1 MKRNIFYLIKAVA
14 FTIITV
20 LVVLVINRME
30 NPKYFYNSTWPT
42 TATYTGFYKMP
53 QNSVD
58 VLFLG
63 SSHAASGICPQELY
77 DQYGITSYNLGCEQQ
92 NVLVSYYWLKE
103 ALNYQNPRAVVI
115 DTYMLQ
121 SYKAEEPLNTSEV
134 CTRKAIDYMRWGKVK
149 FSAINDICKEDTNQD
164 IWSYYLTNIR
174 FHSRWT
180 WIEESDFTYSQLAK
194 HFETKGYAPLYNS
207 NGNPN
212 YNSFSPGDGNEKYE
226 LHPLMVK
233 YMQKIVDLCLEN
245 NIEVIMIKT
254 PTTATNANCH
264 NAVQNLADANHVKFF
279 DLNEKSRYRKLK
291 YDFTADMADD
301 GHPNVSGATKI
312 TDYIGNIL
320 QIEYGIGSK
329 VDSAWDDSE
338 WYWNDIKTI
347 YSLSREND
355 IVQYLK
361 KINDDRYSI
370 FMAVKDEAS
379 SGLKQEVVD
388 AMHELGFAFD
398 LEGKWRNSYVA
409 VKTQDG
415 TFEKVSDQE
424 IKQDGTYRNGRQG
437 YKITSAGADCGNI
450 ASICLAGTEY
460 SKNQRG
466 INIVVYDN
474 IGQSVVDSVCFD
486 TYVTEETACR

>member
-1 MKRNIFYLIKAVA
+1 MKNNVSYMIKIIAFAIVTALI
-14 FTIITV
+14 V
-20 LVVLVINRME
+20 LSINRIE

-42 TATYTGFYKMP
+42 TATYTGFYNMP
-53 QNSVD
+53 RNSVD
-58 VLFLG
+58 VLFFG
-63 SSHAASGICPQELY
+63 SSHAASSISPQELY

-92 NVLVSYYWLKE
+92 NILVSYYWLKE
-103 ALNYQNPRAVVI
+103 ALNYQSPKAVVI

-121 SYKAEEPLNTSEV
+121 WYNADELLNTAEV

-149 FSAINDICKEDTNQD
+149 ISAINDICKEDTNQD

-207 NGNPN
+207 NGNPG
-212 YNSFSPGDGNEKYE
+212 YNSFSADDVNEKAK
-226 LHPLMVK
+226 LHSLMVK
-233 YMQKIVDLCLEN
+233 YMQKILDLCREN
-245 NIEVIMIKT
+245 DIKVIMIKT
-254 PTTATNANCH
+254 PTTATSVEYH
-264 NAVQNLADANHVKFF
+264 NAVQTLADENQVNFF
-279 DLNEKSRYRKLK
+279 DLNEKDAYQELK
-291 YDFTADMADD
+291 YDFVADMADD

-312 TDYIGNIL
+312 TDYIGAIL
-320 QIEYGIGSK
+320 QNECGLESK
-329 VDSAWDDSE
+329 SNAAWDE
-338 WYWNDIKTI
+338 TGKYWNDVKTM

-361 KINDDRYSI
+361 KINEDRYSI
-370 FMAVKDEAS
+370 FIAVKDEAS

-388 AMHELGFAFD
+388 AMHELGFTFE
-398 LEGKWRNSYVA
+398 LEKKWRNSYVA
-409 VKTQDG
+409 VKTQDEI
-415 TFEKVSDQE
+415 FEKVSDQA

-437 YKITSAGADCGNI
+437 YKITSAGAECGNI
-450 ASICLAGTEY
+450 ASISLAGTEY

-474 IGQSVVDSVCFD
+474 IGQNVVDSVCFD
-486 TYVTEETACR
+486 TFETGNTAYR

>member
-1 MKRNIFYLIKAVA
+1 MLA
-14 FTIITV
+14 FTIVTAF
-20 LVVLVINRME
+20 VVLSINRIE
-30 NPKYFYNSTWPT
+30 NPKYFNNSMWPT
-42 TATYTGFYKMP
+42 TATYTGFYKIP
-53 QNSVD
+53 KHSVD
-58 VLFLG
+58 VLFFG
-63 SSHAASGICPQELY
+63 SSHMASGICPQELY
-77 DQYGITSYNLGCEQQ
+77 DQYGITSYNLGSEQQ

-103 ALNYQNPRAVVI
+103 ALNYQKPQVVVI

-121 SYKAEEPLNTSEV
+121 SYKASEPLNTTEASM
-134 CTRKAIDYMRWGKVK
+134 RKAIDYMHWGKVK

-180 WIEESDFTYSQLAK
+180 LLDESDFTYSQLAK

-207 NGNPN
+207 NGNQN
-212 YNSFSPGDGNEKYE
+212 YNAFLSSDAKEKYE

-245 NIEVIMIKT
+245 NIELIMIKT
-254 PTTATNANCH
+254 PTTATSAKCH
-264 NAVQNLADANHVKFF
+264 NAVQTLADENHVEFF
-279 DLNEKSRYRKLK
+279 DLNEKRIYKKLK
-291 YDFTADMADD
+291 YDFAMDMADD

-312 TDYIGNIL
+312 TDYIGSIL
-320 QIEYGIGSK
+320 QIDYGLGAK
-329 VDSAWDDSE
+329 VDSAWDDTE
-338 WYWNDIKTI
+338 WYWNDVKAM

-361 KINDDRYSI
+361 KINEDRYSI

-388 AMHELGFAFD
+388 AMHQLGFAFEMD
-398 LEGKWRNSYVA
+398 GKWRNSYVA
-409 VKTQDG
+409 VKTQDE
-415 TFEKVSDQE
+415 TFEKVSDQQ
-424 IKQDGTYRNGRQG
+424 INQDGTYRNGRLG

-450 ASICLAGTEY
+450 ASISLAGTEY

-474 IGQSVVDSVCFD
+474 IGQNVVDSVCFD
-486 TYVTEETACR
+486 TYVSDWTAYR